1 MSQQTVSID
10 RMKKYLSY
18 SALMTV
24 LLMSLLTLPSV
35 RGFVPF
41 STTCNRHQSTVLF
54 SSEER
59 SFYDILGASPKDSH
73 DELRNKYTALARQ
86 THPDAMNGKLT
97 VPGSSSG
104 PPEFT
109 EIAAAWQV
117 LSDPKE
123 RLRYDRQL
131 RAEEFTDVLGGLFE
145 TTLNTAIPFM
155 GKTAETAMAA
165 AQVTGKK
172 AHEVGTRMGHA
183 KIIMDLQ
190 SRKKDCESA

>member
-1 MSQQTVSID
+1 MTMG
-10 RMKKYLSY
+10 RMKKCLSY
-18 SALMTV
+18 SAFLTV

-35 RGFVPF
+35 RGFVPSSS
-41 STTCNRHQSTVLF
+41 STCKRSTLLF
-54 SSEER
+54 SSSASGER
-59 SFYDILGASPKDSH
+59 SFYDILGGSPKDSH

-97 VPGSSSG
+97 VPGGTNG

-145 TTLNTAIPFM
+145 TTINTAIPFM